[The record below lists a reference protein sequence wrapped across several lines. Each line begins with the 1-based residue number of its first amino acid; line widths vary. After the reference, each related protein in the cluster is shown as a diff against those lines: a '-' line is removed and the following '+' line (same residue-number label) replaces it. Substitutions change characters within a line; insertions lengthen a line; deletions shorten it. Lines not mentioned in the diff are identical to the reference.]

1 MKIALVRVPSSLGVI
16 RKITHNIHPIN
27 IAYIASF
34 LMEKGHIV
42 EIWDFEV
49 EEYSEMLL
57 NQKLKSFNP
66 GIVGISSM
74 TPGIK
79 TGNLIA
85 EQAKK
90 FSKDIQTIV
99 GGIHSTVLPERTLEE
114 FPGFDMAVFGEGE
127 LTLLE
132 VCESLTHGKSLK
144 GINGLA
150 FRENN
155 RIVKNSPRGFID
167 DLDRLPHPAR
177 SLLRLDLYQQP
188 ISPGLSQETSNYS
201 TGVFT
206 SRGCPFS
213 CTFCAAYHSTG
224 KKVRERSLENIE
236 SEILQLLKYKINH
249 IYFFDSTFMI
259 KAERV
264 KGIGKILKKYNM
276 TWNCEG
282 RVDLVTPSLLEDM
295 KRNGC
300 IKISFGVES
309 GSERILKLINKKIT
323 REQIINAFQWSRDAG
338 IETSALFILGSHPSE
353 TPEEVELSY
362 RLAKKIKTKYPV
374 YSIITPY
381 PGTEIYSI
389 MKTKNLIETEDWDN
403 FATHNRRPSWRTEN
417 FSAQDLVDMQ
427 KKLIR
432 RHYLNISYIVKSL
445 LEIRK
450 VNDLKYLMSAGSGVL
465 KYLFTRR

>member
-1 MKIALVRVPSSLGVI
+1 MKIALVRVPSSLGII
-16 RKITHNIHPIN
+16 RKITHNIHPVN

-49 EEYSEMLL
+49 EEYSKLLL
-57 NQKLKSFNP
+57 NEKLKRFNP
-66 GIVGISSM
+66 GIVGISCM

-85 EQAKK
+85 EEVKK

-132 VCESLTHGKSLK
+132 VCESLIHGKGFK
-144 GINGLA
+144 GIEGLA
-150 FRENN
+150 YRENG
-155 RIVKNSPRGFID
+155 RIIKNGPRGFID

-177 SLLRLDLYQQP
+177 SLLKFDLYQQP
-188 ISPGLSQETSNYS
+188 ISPGLSQEASHYS

-213 CTFCAAYHSTG
+213 CTFCAAHNSTG
-224 KKVRERSLENIE
+224 KKVRERSFKNIE
-236 SEILQLLKYKINH
+236 SEISQLFEYKINH

-259 KAERV
+259 KVERV
-264 KGIGKILKKYNM
+264 KEIGKILKKYNM

-323 REQIINAFQWSRDAG
+323 REQIINAFQWSHDAG
-338 IETSALFILGSHPSE
+338 IVTSALFILGSHPSE
-353 TPEEVELSY
+353 TLEEVELSY
-362 RLAKKIKTKYPV
+362 KLAKEVKTKYPV

-381 PGTEIYSI
+381 PGTEVYSI
-389 MKTKNLIETEDWDN
+389 MKEKNLIETEDWDN

-417 FSAQDLVDMQ
+417 FSSQDLVNMQ

-432 RHYLNISYIVKSL
+432 RHYLNISYIINSL
-445 LEIRK
+445 LGIRNLK
-450 VNDLKYLMSAGSGVL
+450 DLRYMVKAGLG
-465 KYLFTRR
+465 